1 MLLYRREHF
10 FLVIGN
16 LEHFFSYQ
24 KSVLDFA
31 AWNIKFMQNRVR
43 QTKWETERG
52 IMQNKKIYYLDNK
65 SIPLEEYTQEE
76 NPVYT

>member
-1 MLLYRREHF
+1 
-10 FLVIGN
+10 
-16 LEHFFSYQ
+16 
-24 KSVLDFA
+24 
-31 AWNIKFMQNRVR
+31 MQNRVR
-43 QTKWETERG
+43 QTKRETERG